1 MNTKVPNNP
10 KAKAKTFKDLF
21 TINLLLAHN
30 THIRGSNTWAKIRAK
45 RQSLRVFVPAR
56 LRATTVVC

>member
-30 THIRGSNTWAKIRAK
+30 THIRGSNTWAKIRDNWT
-45 RQSLRVFVPAR
+45 PP
-56 LRATTVVC
+56 TH